1 MRGFLILCAFVTVTT
16 AAPQQ
21 GYQYG
26 AQPVGGQLPHALP
39 QSEVQY
45 SAMTSQTTDFLKD
58 LQTVMAVQSGNLA
71 PNFASS
77 TQHQVVA
84 NAGGAASARMS
95 VGQPQARYLAPEPV
109 PGVNSFHQQQVPH
122 QQIPQ
127 QQVPL
132 QPVPQQLVPQQQILQ
147 QHVPQQHVQQQ
158 NFLQHQ
164 VLQQVPQQRVPLQ
177 QVPQQEIPHQQ
188 FNFQQPQ
195 ALQQQPEQL
204 AQQLPLQRQA
214 FALQHIPE
222 PQQAQHLQQ
231 QKQQAPESETVISK
245 RFYLHAA
252 PEDDEGEVK
261 QHHVTVGKPRKN
273 YNVVFIKSSDKSS
286 PKTSLKIT
294 PAVNEE
300 KTVIYVLNK
309 KHDATDIDTQVYE
322 PVTSTAKPEVY
333 FIKYKTAEE
342 AAHAQQTIQAQYDA
356 LGGSTQVSN
365 EGVAAESSVIGALEA
380 AATTAKH
387 TEAEAAAESA
397 ADDAAGASEATHS
410 PPAAQTNEQQ
420 QAVQIPVVPAAGQ
433 SAVMHSQRSNCRVL
447 SNR

>member
-177 QVPQQEIPHQQ
+177 Q
-188 FNFQQPQ
+188 
-195 ALQQQPEQL
+195 
-204 AQQLPLQRQA
+204 
-214 FALQHIPE
+214 

-433 SAVMHSQRSNCRVL
+433 SAVNAQPEEQLQSVEQSLVQSGVNTNNGYLPPARYYYR
-447 SNR
+447 